1 MPSASAPNRQT
12 PAQPRVPTL
21 PTASK
26 TILVTGANGL
36 VGSAL
41 CRSLA
46 QAGHQ
51 VFAGVRAPEPQGLG
65 AIKQIQ
71 IPDLT
76 DEFGQWPLNGIDVVV
91 HTAAR
96 VHLMG
101 AQGQDQA
108 AYTAVNTEGTLR
120 LAQACVKAQ
129 VKRLVFL
136 STVKVHGEQTSS
148 GQPFDRDDPLAP
160 GDPYAQSKAQA
171 ETQLFE
177 LAKCSDLAVTVVR
190 PPLVYGRGAR
200 GNLQSLCNWIDR
212 GWPLPIGALDQN
224 RRSLVSLGNLVD
236 LLGRCVEHPGAIN
249 QAFLVSD
256 GHDVSTLALARAIAQ
271 ARGRKLR
278 AWRLPEPLL
287 RGLAR
292 LAGRQ
297 AMIERL
303 TQNLQ
308 VDISHTQAILDW
320 QPPETLDFAM
330 QQAFAAGP
338 DA

>member
-1 MPSASAPNRQT
+1 MPTSHTVSQ
-12 PAQPRVPTL
+12 
-21 PTASK
+21 

-41 CRSLA
+41 CQALA

-51 VFAGVRAPEPQGLG
+51 VFAGVRTIEPERAR

-71 IPDLT
+71 IPDLAH
-76 DEFGQWPLNGIDVVV
+76 ELAQWPLNGVDVVV

-96 VHLMG
+96 VHRMG
-101 AQGQDQA
+101 AAAQDHA
-108 AYTAVNTEGTLR
+108 AYKAVNTDGTLR
-120 LAQACVKAQ
+120 LAQACIRAG

-136 STVKVHGEQTSS
+136 STAKVHGEQSPR
-148 GQPFDRDDPLAP
+148 GQPFHRDDPLAP

-177 LAKCSDLAVTVVR
+177 LAKRSDLAVTVVR

-200 GNLQSLCNWIDR
+200 GNLQSLCAWIDR
-212 GWPLPIGALDQN
+212 GWPLPIGALDRN

-236 LLGRCVEHPGAIN
+236 LLGRCVEHPSAVN

-256 GHDVSTLALARAIAQ
+256 DHDVSTLALARAMAQ
-271 ARGRKLR
+271 ARARKLR
-278 AWRLPEPLL
+278 AWPLPEPLL

-292 LAGRQ
+292 LVGRQ

-308 VDISHTQAILDW
+308 LDISATQTILDW
-320 QPPETLDFAM
+320 QAPETLDFAM
-330 QQAFAAGP
+330 QQAFAARP